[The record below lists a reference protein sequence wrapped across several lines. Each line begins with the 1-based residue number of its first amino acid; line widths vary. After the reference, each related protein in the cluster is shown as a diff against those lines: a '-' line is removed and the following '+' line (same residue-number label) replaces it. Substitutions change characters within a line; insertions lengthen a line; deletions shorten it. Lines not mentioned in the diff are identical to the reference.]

1 VRFYELVPVVA
12 GVLATPKVGEG
23 RSPAKFALLQPRT
36 LSGLPLQVL
45 ERTGSAAAWT
55 VAPNRI
61 FNIEWRAVYFSANT
75 SGANFEV
82 RSYEATGAINF
93 IYGEVA
99 NAGIS
104 ASVGVQR
111 DTGSAFTQF

>member
-1 VRFYELVPVVA
+1 VRFYELVPVVE
-12 GVLATPKVGEG
+12 GVLATPKLGEG
-23 RSPAKFALLQPRT
+23 GSPAKFALLQPRT

-45 ERTGSAAAWT
+45 KRTGSAAAWT
-55 VAPNRI
+55 SPL
-61 FNIEWRAVYFSANT
+61 
-75 SGANFEV
+75 
-82 RSYEATGAINF
+82 YEATGAINF

>member
-1 VRFYELVPVVA
+1 
-12 GVLATPKVGEG
+12 VLKRA
-23 RSPAKFALLQPRT
+23 
-36 LSGLPLQVL
+36 
-45 ERTGSAAAWT
+45 GSAAAWT

-99 NAGIS
+99 NAGS
-104 ASVGVQR
+104 APVSESSAIPGVPSR
-111 DTGSAFTQF
+111 SFECNAGGTSRTV